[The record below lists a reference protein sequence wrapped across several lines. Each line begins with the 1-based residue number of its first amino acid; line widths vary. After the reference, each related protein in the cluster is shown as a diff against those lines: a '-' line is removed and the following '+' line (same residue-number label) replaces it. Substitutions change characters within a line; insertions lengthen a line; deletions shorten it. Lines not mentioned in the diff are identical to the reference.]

1 MTKNERNKWFRLRQK
16 LGWCPN
22 DEKPNEQRIN
32 RDRTWD
38 GVQMMRNQR
47 NKKET

>member
-1 MTKNERNKWFRLRQK
+1 MPLWQKTKGTNVRQK

-32 RDRTWD
+32 RDRTY